1 MTAVFTPLSS
11 EPIGQIL
18 TAEEYDALPENRY
31 RELVDGVIRMMA
43 TPNARHQ
50 YIASELRHALDRLG
64 RPRFRA
70 IEAIEVR
77 LADDLRR
84 NPDVLVVPGEHY
96 DGDRSHYRPH
106 EVLLAVEVVSRG
118 SEIQDRREKPV
129 DYAEAGI
136 PFYWRI
142 EPKPQPV
149 VHAYRLGSRGYL
161 RAGQFRPGQTVLV
174 EGLEWAA
181 VPVADL
187 ID

>member
-1 MTAVFTPLSS
+1 MSAVFTPLNS

-18 TAEEYDALPENRY
+18 TAEEYDALPENWR

-43 TPNARHQ
+43 SPNSQLQFIAR
-50 YIASELRHALDRLG
+50 ELCHLLDRAG
-64 RPRFRA
+64 RPRYRA
-70 IEAIEVR
+70 IHNVEIR

-84 NPDVLVVPGEHY
+84 NPDVFVVPAHLY
-96 DGDRSHYRPH
+96 DGERCRYLPH

-118 SEIQDRREKPV
+118 SERTDRLEKPV
-129 DYAEAGI
+129 EYAEAGI

-142 EPKPQPV
+142 EPKPTLT
-149 VHAYRLGSRGYL
+149 VHAYRMGSRRYAP
-161 RAGQFRPGQTVLV
+161 AGRFGLGQQVQV

-187 ID
+187 AD